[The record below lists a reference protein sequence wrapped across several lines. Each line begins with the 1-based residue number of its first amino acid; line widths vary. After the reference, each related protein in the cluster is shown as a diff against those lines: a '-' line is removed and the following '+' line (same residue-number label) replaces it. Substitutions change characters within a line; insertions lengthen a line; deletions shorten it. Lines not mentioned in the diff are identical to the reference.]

1 MLDWQLLHQGC
12 PAYDLAYFLT
22 GSFREVQIEEFGD
35 RLLKA
40 YYETLTTAPTT
51 KVKEGEV
58 SASNGR
64 VGPWLLPTLT
74 AATVAANSTRM
85 RRSCGTCTS
94 SSSRPPCA
102 HLSSPPPP
110 LWSAARCS
118 L

>member
-64 VGPWLLPTLT
+64 VGLWLLPSVT
-74 AATVAANSTRM
+74 AATVAASTV
-85 RRSCGTCTS
+85 
-94 SSSRPPCA
+94 
-102 HLSSPPPP
+102 LV
-110 LWSAARCS
+110 
-118 L
+118 

>member
-58 SASNGR
+58 SA
-64 VGPWLLPTLT
+64 
-74 AATVAANSTRM
+74 ATVGLG
-85 RRSCGTCTS
+85 CGCC
-94 SSSRPPCA
+94 RI
-102 HLSSPPPP
+102 
-110 LWSAARCS
+110 
-118 L
+118 

>member
-64 VGPWLLPTLT
+64 VVLPTT
-74 AATVAANSTRM
+74 
-85 RRSCGTCTS
+85 
-94 SSSRPPCA
+94 
-102 HLSSPPPP
+102 
-110 LWSAARCS
+110 
-118 L
+118 